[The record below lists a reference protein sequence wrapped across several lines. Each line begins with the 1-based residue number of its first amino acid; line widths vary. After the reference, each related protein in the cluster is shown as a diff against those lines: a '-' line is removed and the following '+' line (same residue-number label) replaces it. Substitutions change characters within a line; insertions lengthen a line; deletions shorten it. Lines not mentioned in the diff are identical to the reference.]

1 MKAWGYCDL
10 KDKSYIGKLDFILNW
25 QKKYDVKNWQWHRV
39 CKLWCHNHFA
49 DLWATWSNQ
58 DSGCMV
64 YNFWIFINNNLV
76 TKTQLLY
83 YYSEQR
89 YYFSKNANGV
99 RKKRKKMLIS
109 GKLGGPDTGRYIF
122 WSYIRVCQYKFQV
135 FSIILT
141 NFRWVEG

>member
-25 QKKYDVKNWQWHRV
+25 QKKYDVKNWRWHRV

-49 DLWATWSNQ
+49 DLWPSWSNP

-76 TKTQLLY
+76 TKTEKRTKKSLTQLLY
-83 YYSEQR
+83 YYAEQR
-89 YYFSKNANGV
+89 YYFFKKCQWFAQKKEENADF
-99 RKKRKKMLIS
+99 RKIRGSWYWKVYFLKLHTCVSVQIS
-109 GKLGGPDTGRYIF
+109 SF
-122 WSYIRVCQYKFQV
+122 
-135 FSIILT
+135 
-141 NFRWVEG
+141 